1 MSASFTTPEGL
12 RAVLVRLHERDS
24 RGYWGWRQDPEADR
38 LMKYTIRKYG
48 SLARTHHCEPEDSA
62 YAAFEAMRTRAVRC
76 ADDPWAVI
84 TRAVQVSLIAEER
97 AAGLLCSP
105 AQARR
110 REVMQHHDA
119 RRFGEDE
126 TGFLEL
132 LAQSRAPGPAV
143 AVTTP
148 AAAKPGEER
157 PTTASEAL
165 NLMISMFVALGWPPN
180 SATCALD
187 YIATRLMESGNRH
200 VAHAYLRRDEA
211 GRAALDLDR
220 CSWATILRI
229 VLGNPDKATAGTRA
243 GLGLLAMLVCDWTVV
258 DLLADD
264 GLVVEI
270 RDSAP
275 RVARRI
281 DV

>member
-1 MSASFTTPEGL
+1 VIASFTSPEGL

-24 RGYWGWRQDPEADR
+24 RGYWGWRQDPEAEE
-38 LMKYTIRKYG
+38 LMKYTTRKYG

-76 ADDPWAVI
+76 AEDPWAVI

-105 AQARR
+105 SQARR
-110 REVMQHHDA
+110 SEVMCHHDA

-132 LAQSRAPGPAV
+132 LAQSRAPSPGDPAPER
-143 AVTTP
+143 P
-148 AAAKPGEER
+148 AAQSGERR
-157 PTTASEAL
+157 PTTATQAL
-165 NLMISMFVALGWPPN
+165 DLVVSMLVALGWPPN

-187 YIATRLMESGNRH
+187 YIATRLMEAGDRH
-200 VAHAYLRRDEA
+200 IAHAYLRRDEA

-220 CSWATILRI
+220 AAWATLLRI
-229 VLGNPDKATAGTRA
+229 VLGNPDKATAGTAA
-243 GLGLLAMLVCDWTVV
+243 GLGVLAMLTCDWTVV

-270 RDSAP
+270 RDTAP